1 MCKYY
6 GTDGDGVITEA
17 DAPTGKV
24 IEVAIEFDHEPTPR
38 PSVVQSSLMAIVD
51 YVSRNWAAPVPPVA
65 PPVEPPPE
73 MEGKA

>member
-1 MCKYY
+1 MKYY

-38 PSVVQSSLMAIVD
+38 PSVVQSSLAAIAE
-51 YVSRNWAAPVPPVA
+51 YVSRNWAAPPP
-65 PPVEPPPE
+65 PPPPPE
-73 MEGKA
+73 VQPSTI